1 MQSFREPTA
10 SPLPKPSISLPIA
23 VDLTIGLSAVPL
35 LALLIASRFAVDS
48 LTQLG
53 QASEEIFRGDRLPS
67 LPRMSAE
74 ADHLQP

>member
-1 MQSFREPTA
+1 MQSFREPA
-10 SPLPKPSISLPIA
+10 SSLPKPSISLPVA
-23 VDLTIGLSAVPL
+23 VDLTIGLSALPL
-35 LALLIASRFAVDS
+35 IALLISSRFVADS
-48 LTQLG
+48 LIQFG